1 MAKSSHPQTILAH
14 DSSYPFGAVVP
25 PIYQTSLF
33 TFESFE
39 QMESAFVDS
48 DSHHLYS
55 RGNNPSVEV
64 FEQKMAELERGEQA
78 RAFSSGMAAI
88 STAILA
94 QTQTGS
100 RVVCVEGCYPDAFK
114 FLTQLAPRYGIE
126 VEFVDGRDLD
136 AIARALPGASL
147 LYLESPSSLLFHLQ
161 DLSAVAALAK
171 EHGVFTIIDN
181 SWATPI
187 FQRPLEYGIDMVL
200 HSASKYIGGHSD
212 TVAGVLVGRS
222 ADIKRINA
230 LEYTVLGGKLAP
242 FEAWL
247 LLRGLRTLP
256 LRMAAHQKSALEF
269 ASRLEAHALVA
280 RVNYPGLKSFA
291 QRDLAARLD
300 GTSGLLSFEIKAD
313 TDAIKR
319 FINRLE
325 YFKLGVSWGGFESLV
340 FPAVLGFQRRDSL
353 NPFVRFDVPKNLI
366 RLSIGL
372 EHPED
377 LWADLEAGFAA
388 AEAL

>member
-1 MAKSSHPQTILAH
+1 MAKSRHPSTILAH
-14 DSSYPFGAVVP
+14 DSSYSFGAVVP

-33 TFESFE
+33 TFESFD
-39 QMESAFVDS
+39 QMESAFVDP
-48 DSHHLYS
+48 DSHHFYS

-64 FEQKMAELERGEQA
+64 FEQKIAELERGEQA

-94 QTQTGS
+94 QCQTGS
-100 RVVCVEGCYPDAFK
+100 KVVCVKNCYPDTFK

-126 VEFVDGRDLD
+126 VEFVDGRDLA
-136 AIARALPGASL
+136 AIEQALPNASL

-161 DLSAVAALAK
+161 DLRAVAALAK
-171 EHGVFTIIDN
+171 QHEVFTVIDN

-187 FQRPLEYGIDMVL
+187 FQRPLELGIDMVL

-222 ADIKRINA
+222 ADIQRINS
-230 LEYTVLGGKLAP
+230 LEYTVLGGKLSP

-256 LRMAAHQKSALEF
+256 LRMAAHQRSALEI
-269 ASRLEAHALVA
+269 ASRLETHKSVA
-280 RVNYPGLKSFA
+280 RVNHLGLASFPQA
-291 QRDLAARLD
+291 KLAARLG
-300 GTSGLLSFEIKAD
+300 GTSGLFSFEIDAD
-313 TDAIKR
+313 EAGIKR
-319 FINRLE
+319 FVNRLE
-325 YFKLGVSWGGFESLV
+325 YFKLGVSWGGYESLV
-340 FPAVLGFQRRDSL
+340 FPAVLGFQRRDAL
-353 NPFVRFDVPKNLI
+353 NPFVRFDIPKNLI
-366 RLSIGL
+366 RLNIGL
-372 EHPED
+372 EDPED

-388 AEAL
+388 LEEL